1 MRKLL
6 IHINFSELSKLNFMI
21 FTYKTKNCIRILEN
35 PAVMLILKYPQDNN
49 PEILKIFPKDFLQ
62 D

>member
-1 MRKLL
+1 
-6 IHINFSELSKLNFMI
+6 MI